1 MSSSLK
7 DYIDSRYIEAANALT
22 SKKARR
28 RIVAYVESYDDI
40 YFWRTVL
47 SEFENDKRFFEVMLP
62 SKMNLTRGKKSVLMN
77 FLKGKK
83 SGDNLR
89 LGKDMIACVDAD
101 YDYLLQGA
109 TNSSKQVLGSP
120 FVFHTYVY
128 AIENYQCYAPSLHNV
143 CVSVTLNDH
152 RIFDFREY
160 FRVFSEIIFP
170 LFVWS
175 VMVYRNGNYPHFTI
189 TDFNRIADPGGFTV
203 VHPERSLENVKR
215 KVHTKI
221 NELQRHYPD
230 AKEEYLKTK
239 DDIRRL
245 GVTAQTTYLY
255 IQGHHLFDTVVAPIL
270 SKVCNLLR
278 QERQNEIYHASAHQT
293 QKRNE
298 MTCYENSLQD
308 IKVMLK
314 KNTGYMASEQFRQ
327 LQDNI
332 RNYLDKDKVA
342 TLKT

>member
-1 MSSSLK
+1 MSRRLK
-7 DYIDSRYIEAANALT
+7 DNINSNYFEAANALK

-47 SEFENDKRFFEVMLP
+47 SDFEDDKRYFEVMLP
-62 SKMNLTRGKKSVLMN
+62 SKANLTRGKKSVLMN
-77 FLKGKK
+77 FLEGEP
-83 SGDNLR
+83 

-101 YDYLLQGA
+101 YDYLIQGR
-109 TNSSKQVLGSP
+109 TSQSKRVLESP
-120 FVFHTYVY
+120 YVFHTYVY

-160 FRVFSEIIFP
+160 LSQFSEALFP

-175 VMVYRNGNYPHFTI
+175 VMLYRNGNYPKFSI
-189 TDFNRIADPGGFTV
+189 SDFNRIADPGGFNV
-203 VHPERSLENVKR
+203 YNPEPSIANVKR
-215 KVHTKI
+215 KVGTKI
-221 NELQRHYPD
+221 RELQRLFPD
-230 AKEEYLKTK
+230 AKEEYLQTK
-239 DDIRRL
+239 DDIRSL
-245 GVTAQTTYLY
+245 GVTPQTTYLY
-255 IQGHHLFDTVVAPIL
+255 MQGHHLFDTVVSPIL

-278 QERQNEIYHASAHQT
+278 QERQNEIYHAVAHKT

-314 KNTGYMASEQFRQ
+314 KNSGYLTSEQFRQ
-327 LQDNI
+327 VQEDI
-332 RNYLDKDKVA
+332 RNYLDR
-342 TLKT
+342 

>member
-1 MSSSLK
+1 MPKRLR
-7 DYIDSRYIEAANALT
+7 DNINSRYFEAANALT

-47 SEFENDKRFFEVMLP
+47 TEFEDDKRFFEVMLP
-62 SKMNLTRGKKSVLMN
+62 SKVNLTRGKKSVLMN
-77 FLKGKK
+77 FLEGAP
-83 SGDNLR
+83 

-101 YDYLLQGA
+101 YDYLLQGRTA
-109 TNSSKQVLGSP
+109 QSRKVLESP
-120 FVFHTYVY
+120 YVFHTYVY

-152 RIFDFREY
+152 RIFDFRTY
-160 FRVFSEIIFP
+160 FQAFSEAVFP

-175 VMVYRNGNYPHFTI
+175 IMLYRNGNYNKFSI
-189 TDFNRIADPGGFTV
+189 SDFNRIADPGGFNV
-203 VHPERSLENVKR
+203 KSPESSIANVKR
-215 KVHTKI
+215 KVNTKI
-221 NELQRHYPD
+221 NELQRIFPD
-230 AKEEYLKTK
+230 AKEEYLATK
-239 DDIRRL
+239 EDIKSL

-255 IQGHHLFDTVVAPIL
+255 IQGHHLFDTIVSPIM

-278 QERQNEIYHASAHQT
+278 QERQNEIYYAMAHKT

-314 KNTGYMASEQFRQ
+314 KNNGYMTSEPFRR
-327 LQDNI
+327 LQEDV
-332 RNYLDKDKVA
+332 RMYLDSSV
-342 TLKT
+342 

>member
-1 MSSSLK
+1 MPKRLK
-7 DYIDSRYIEAANALT
+7 DNINSSYFEAANSLT
-22 SKKARR
+22 SKKARH

-47 SEFENDKRFFEVMLP
+47 SEFEDDKRYFEVMLP
-62 SKMNLTRGKKSVLMN
+62 SKINLTRGKKSVLMN
-77 FLKGKK
+77 FLEGEP
-83 SGDNLR
+83 

-101 YDYLLQGA
+101 YDYLMQGA
-109 TNSSKQVLGSP
+109 THTSQRILESP
-120 FVFHTYVY
+120 YVFHTYVY

-152 RIFDFREY
+152 RIFDFSEY
-160 FRVFSEIIFP
+160 FRLFSEAIFP

-175 VMVYRNGNYPHFTI
+175 IMLYRNGNYSKFTI
-189 TDFNRIADPGGFTV
+189 SDLNRIADPGGF
-203 VHPERSLENVKR
+203 NVQNPLPSITKLKR
-215 KVHTKI
+215 KVYTKV
-221 NELQRHYPD
+221 NELQRIFPD

-239 DDIRRL
+239 EDIKAL

-255 IQGHHLFDTVVAPIL
+255 IQGHHLFDTVVSPIM

-278 QERQNEIYHASAHQT
+278 QERQNEIYHAVAHRT

-314 KNTGYMASEQFRQ
+314 KNTGYMMSEPFRR
-327 LQDNI
+327 LQEDV
-332 RNYLDKDKVA
+332 RHYLQ
-342 TLKT
+342 T

>member
-1 MSSSLK
+1 MPKRLK
-7 DYIDSRYIEAANALT
+7 DNINSSYFEAANALT
-22 SKKARR
+22 SKKARH

-47 SEFENDKRFFEVMLP
+47 SEFEDDKRYFEVMLP
-62 SKMNLTRGKKSVLMN
+62 SKINLTRGKKSVLMN
-77 FLKGKK
+77 FLEGEP
-83 SGDNLR
+83 

-101 YDYLLQGA
+101 YDYLMQGA
-109 TNSSKQVLGSP
+109 THTSQRILESP
-120 FVFHTYVY
+120 YVFHTYVY

-152 RIFDFREY
+152 RIFDFSEY
-160 FRVFSEIIFP
+160 FRQFSEAIFP
-170 LFVWS
+170 LLVWS
-175 VMVYRNGNYPHFTI
+175 IMLYRNGNYSKFTI
-189 TDFNRIADPGGFTV
+189 SDLNRIADPGGF
-203 VHPERSLENVKR
+203 NVQNPLPSITKLKR
-215 KVHTKI
+215 KVYTKV
-221 NELQRHYPD
+221 NELQRIFPD

-239 DDIRRL
+239 EDIKAL

-255 IQGHHLFDTVVAPIL
+255 IQGHYLFDTVVSPIM

-278 QERQNEIYHASAHQT
+278 QERQNEIYHAVAHRT

-314 KNTGYMASEQFRQ
+314 KNSG
-327 LQDNI
+327 
-332 RNYLDKDKVA
+332 
-342 TLKT
+342 